1 MLCFR
6 TSKQRWVNEIQSQ
19 LIHDQFAD
27 FWWTGKNFVFSIS
40 ASRID
45 NSRVKSLEFDVKTSF
60 TMHGFAGYFE
70 TVLYGDIMLSKSS
83 VNNNVYL
90 NMALKRDFCAWSYL
104 LLGASS
110 IISMQHAQPFSP
122 IRASLCFL
130 LIQLSAVLASGC
142 RFFTFSV
149 KKIKFSLRY
158 VLFHLAH
165 FYR

>member
-1 MLCFR
+1 M
-6 TSKQRWVNEIQSQ
+6 
-19 LIHDQFAD
+19 
-27 FWWTGKNFVFSIS
+27 
-40 ASRID
+40 
-45 NSRVKSLEFDVKTSF
+45 KSLEFDVKTSF

-142 RFFTFSV
+142 RLFTFSV

-165 FYR
+165 FYRLLSICFLCSRYQTRHSFGRHVQLVSIFLSHKGKETLIILN